1 MRLEEEGHIR
11 RSKRRIQIDDWQKLA
26 KVADFEPRYLHLR
39 RTEMPPGIPS
49 NVAGRGQLES

>member
-11 RSKRRIQIDDWQKLA
+11 RSKRKIHIDEWEKLA

-39 RTEMPPGIPS
+39 HTDMPPGIP
-49 NVAGRGQLES
+49 ATLAER